1 MKQEIDK
8 NKFYQALIANG
19 KRDGYVTFDNLNSVV
34 PDDFSIEDVDNVMK
48 EFEDNKILIVENEE
62 EAEGMLSAKAT
73 NFEKQKI
80 EDSENVVT
88 TTIRTYLKEMGNISL
103 FSRDDEIALAKK
115 MENIKNQLVGT
126 LGQVEEIIE
135 ILVELK
141 NQVRQKPYRIR
152 TILKESEFRDAKLRE
167 EIETEKC
174 DEFIVNVD
182 RFKNN
187 YINFVNA
194 QGKEKEKSCCILKQS
209 AVKLSISEHYIRV
222 FMDELTNDDVLRLK
236 YSHLVNEVLGYAEG
250 LDYLKQKMIK
260 ANLRLVISI
269 AKKYINRG
277 MPFLDLIQEGN
288 IGLMK
293 AVEKFDYTRGFKF
306 STYATWWIR
315 QSISRAIADQSRT
328 IRIPVHM
335 IKTINKINKEVHDY
349 LQRNRHKP
357 TPEEVSDSLA
367 TPVEKIKAIVK
378 IARSPV
384 SLETPIGDEGDKS
397 HLEDFIE
404 DKTTK
409 SPIAV
414 AELHD
419 LKVSIE
425 RALSTLSPREEEILR
440 MRFGIGKDESST
452 LEIVGRKFHVT
463 RERIRQIEVIAIK
476 KLRHPIRSKWLSDLK

>member
-1 MKQEIDK
+1 MKQIYKDE
-8 NKFYQALIANG
+8 FYQALLTAG
-19 KRDGYVTFDNLNSVV
+19 KRDGYVTIDNLNSVV
-34 PDDFSIEDVDNVMK
+34 PDDFSVEDIDNAMK
-48 EFEDNKILIVENEE
+48 KFEYNKILIVENKK
-62 EAEGMLSAKAT
+62 EAEVIFSTKTT
-73 NFEKQKI
+73 NLDKQKI

-103 FSRDDEIALAKK
+103 FSRNDEIDLAKK
-115 MENIKNQLVGT
+115 IEDIKNQLVGT
-126 LGQVEEIIE
+126 LSQVEEVVG

-141 NQVRQKPYRIR
+141 NQVERKPYRIR

-167 EIETEKC
+167 EIESEKC
-174 DEFIVNVD
+174 SEFVANVN
-182 RFKNN
+182 RFENN
-187 YINFVNA
+187 YINFINSR
-194 QGKEKEKSCCILKQS
+194 GKEKEKNCHILKQS

-222 FMDELTNDDVLRLK
+222 FMDELTNNDELCSK
-236 YSHLVNEVLGYAEG
+236 YAHLVVEASKYAKG
-250 LDYLKQKMIK
+250 LDHLKQKMIK

-269 AKKYINRG
+269 AKKYVNRG

-409 SPIAV
+409 SPVAA
-414 AELHD
+414 AELQD

-425 RALSTLSPREEEILR
+425 KALSTLSPREEEILR
-440 MRFGIGKDESST
+440 MRFGIGRDQSST